1 MIISHMKSIS
11 LTVSKDDYEA
21 FRRPAKRQNRPIAQL
36 IREAMAEY
44 RKARLPERTRLTEIP
59 VLPGHRATGTLPS
72 RAEIYDEIF
81 DGRATDSSGALIRT
95 SSFTLTSLP

>member
-1 MIISHMKSIS
+1 MKSIS

-21 FRRPAKRQNRPIAQL
+21 FRRAAKRQNRPIGQL

-44 RKARLPERTRLTEIP
+44 RKARLPERTPLTELP
-59 VLPGHRATGTLPS
+59 VLPGHRATGALPS

-81 DGRATDSSGALIRT
+81 NGKAADST
-95 SSFTLTSLP
+95 